1 MPRKRPQV
9 KAQCYRP
16 LLEGV
21 GDAIILADA
30 ATGRIEVTNKR
41 AEQLSGRTSSEFGTL
56 LYLDLFE
63 EETRKHLAASA
74 QLEQT
79 ARDVHFTVGEL
90 IRPNG
95 SRCRVDIALSLI
107 GIGRQRFVQIIMRDS
122 TALLRGAD
130 TDLLIHRL
138 QEQNAEL
145 HAAQQRL
152 IETDR
157 VRTEFLGM
165 MSHELRTPVNI
176 LIGYAHMLLESVAAG
191 DVLPPAD
198 RAGILRRMVAA
209 GHTLSELVED
219 TLSVLRLD
227 AKAVHL
233 DIQPVALDNLF
244 HELKGNDRLLRGPDA
259 VEERWIV
266 EPDVPEIRTD
276 RRKLRQVITNLVG
289 NARKFTEAGHIDIR
303 ATVAGSERIRIT
315 VSDTGCG
322 ISPEHLANI
331 FELYRQASAGQAQ
344 DGWGIG
350 LYIVRRYLE
359 MLQGTVECTSTI
371 GKGTTFTIELPCRV
385 LPPEENPDPAATNG
399 RAIGAPAA

>member
-1 MPRKRPQV
+1 
-9 KAQCYRP
+9 
-16 LLEGV
+16 
-21 GDAIILADA
+21 
-30 ATGRIEVTNKR
+30 
-41 AEQLSGRTSSEFGTL
+41 
-56 LYLDLFE
+56 
-63 EETRKHLAASA
+63 
-74 QLEQT
+74 
-79 ARDVHFTVGEL
+79 
-90 IRPNG
+90 
-95 SRCRVDIALSLI
+95 
-107 GIGRQRFVQIIMRDS
+107 
-122 TALLRGAD
+122 
-130 TDLLIHRL
+130 
-138 QEQNAEL
+138 
-145 HAAQQRL
+145 
-152 IETDR
+152 
-157 VRTEFLGM
+157 

-191 DVLPPAD
+191 DVLPPPE

-209 GHTLSELVED
+209 GHTLSDLVED

-289 NARKFTEAGHIDIR
+289 NARKFTEAGHIDVR
-303 ATVAGSERIRIT
+303 ATAAGTERIRIA

-322 ISPEHLANI
+322 ISPEHLPNI
-331 FELYRQASAGQAQ
+331 FELYRQASAGQTQ

-359 MLQGTVECTSTI
+359 MLQGSVECTSAI
-371 GKGTTFTIELPCRV
+371 GKGTTFTIELPRNV
-385 LPPEENPDPAATNG
+385 LPPAENPGPAATNG
-399 RAIGAPAA
+399 RATGIPAA